1 MRSWKPAQ
9 AVALLALIAYGLR
22 GTVLNG
28 FLSTLDANRFRGD
41 FSAALFDMSWWCR
54 NGQLL
59 DLNYGILFTYL
70 NKAVLT
76 FHNPAGVAS
85 KSCEADA
92 WATSTTTYH
101 VDIEQ
106 FLFVVT
112 GVNIIFAGLAI
123 YLISRLF
130 SLTWFERLFITALWL
145 LDGHLRYGF
154 AVTAFPEFLELVL
167 ILACLTLM
175 RGEGKSSHFI
185 SGVLLALAV
194 MVKSAPALFIPLLF
208 YPRRY
213 TVQRLSSF
221 IGTIALILLSAM
233 VFLRIS
239 IFSIISQLIPVG
251 AISTDYA
258 YDDNFRSFS
267 FGLIRLLNLP
277 IGSNTT
283 NAVYLISIFALL
295 LILFGTIIYIFT
307 TRHYRLY
314 EQLDND
320 KRYLLLIGL
329 YFALLPLINIAHGH
343 TFLFLIPAYASI
355 YTAIKDIRSK
365 SKQQMYFLAG
375 VLIYIWVSLSLL
387 SSVTR
392 LLSIPVLPRI
402 FSEDGVATFGV
413 VLLCVAL
420 ACNYEIDNRSL
431 RSEDSEF

>member
-1 MRSWKPAQ
+1 SHKGAPLRSWKPAQ

-28 FLSTLDANRFRGD
+28 FLSTLDSNRFRGD

-167 ILACLTLM
+167 
-175 RGEGKSSHFI
+175 
-185 SGVLLALAV
+185 
-194 MVKSAPALFIPLLF
+194 
-208 YPRRY
+208 
-213 TVQRLSSF
+213 
-221 IGTIALILLSAM
+221 
-233 VFLRIS
+233 
-239 IFSIISQLIPVG
+239 
-251 AISTDYA
+251 
-258 YDDNFRSFS
+258 
-267 FGLIRLLNLP
+267 
-277 IGSNTT
+277 
-283 NAVYLISIFALL
+283 
-295 LILFGTIIYIFT
+295 
-307 TRHYRLY
+307 
-314 EQLDND
+314 
-320 KRYLLLIGL
+320 
-329 YFALLPLINIAHGH
+329 
-343 TFLFLIPAYASI
+343 
-355 YTAIKDIRSK
+355 
-365 SKQQMYFLAG
+365 
-375 VLIYIWVSLSLL
+375 
-387 SSVTR
+387 
-392 LLSIPVLPRI
+392 
-402 FSEDGVATFGV
+402 
-413 VLLCVAL
+413 
-420 ACNYEIDNRSL
+420 
-431 RSEDSEF
+431 